1 MTAKTQTSIRT
12 LRFLWLTAMMAV
24 GMMAWAA
31 DLEKAEDGSPIW
43 DAEHIN
49 LVFLQDSTQFVSDP
63 DGILSTE
70 YRDTAN
76 YYLSKLN
83 SELDV
88 QSAFIIVNHVKNG
101 DAFRMAQDVGNNY
114 GIGYKDTRTGLV
126 IVIAVED
133 HQYFIAP
140 GKGLE
145 AYLPDLT
152 CAKIGRNFI
161 QPYMRANNP
170 DMAVVQTCF
179 AIYSQLKNGELPPS
193 TTHSANGDEITF
205 GDVILFLIIIGIIIY
220 LWKHHGGK
228 GFTGGSGYIGGSGYS
243 GGNIYIGGGGF
254 GRSSGGG
261 FSGGSYGGGSFGG
274 GGAGGGW

>member
-228 GFTGGSGYIGGSGYS
+228 GFTGGSGY
-243 GGNIYIGGGGF
+243 
-254 GRSSGGG
+254 
-261 FSGGSYGGGSFGG
+261 SGGSYGGGSFGG

>member
-1 MTAKTQTSIRT
+1 MTTVTNNSNRI
-12 LRFLWLTAMMAV
+12 LHFLWLAAMMTV
-24 GMMAWAA
+24 SMVAWSA
-31 DLEKAEDGSPIW
+31 DLEEADDGYPLW
-43 DAEHIN
+43 DAEHIE
-49 LVFLQDSTQFVSDP
+49 LVYLKDSTQFVSDP
-63 DGILSTE
+63 DNILSTE

-76 YYLSKLN
+76 YYLRKLN

-88 QSAFIIVNHVKNG
+88 QSAFIIVNHVKNA

-114 GIGYKDTRTGLV
+114 GVGYKDTRTGLV
-126 IVIAVED
+126 IVIAVQD

-145 AYLPDLT
+145 AYLPDIT
-152 CAKIGRNFI
+152 CARIGRNFI

-179 AIYSQLKNGELPPS
+179 AVYSQLKNGELPPS
-193 TTHSANGDEITF
+193 TTQTASGDDITIA
-205 GDVILFLIIIGIIIY
+205 DIIIFLIFVGIIVY
-220 LWKHHGGK
+220 LWHHRGG
-228 GFTGGSGYIGGSGYS
+228 GTGIRGGSGGLG

-254 GRSSGGG
+254 GGGGYSGGG
-261 FSGGSYGGGSFGG
+261 GFGGGSYGGGSFGG